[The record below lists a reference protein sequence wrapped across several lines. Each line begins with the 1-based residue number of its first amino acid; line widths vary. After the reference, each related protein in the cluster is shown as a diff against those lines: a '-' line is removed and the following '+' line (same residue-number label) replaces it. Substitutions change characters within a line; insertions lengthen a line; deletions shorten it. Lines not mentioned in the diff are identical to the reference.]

1 MPANFPTDTAL
12 APAAPHREMASLIE
26 RYTGTDGL
34 HPTAIA
40 PLHLF
45 RYSHPM
51 RLGHALHGAG
61 LCFIAQGAK
70 SVMLGDE
77 TFCYDPAHFFLVSL
91 DLPIAS
97 QITHASPAAPYLG
110 LHLAIDPAQIAALVT
125 EAQLPASKGR
135 TPECGISVGE
145 ANAPLLDAAM
155 RLLRLLDTPDRI
167 PVLSPMIVREIFYLM
182 LKGNEGANLRRIAL
196 AGNDAGVMRAL
207 SWLKI
212 HFAAPLVIETLARQC
227 HMSPSSFH
235 HQFKALTA
243 LTPLQYQKRL
253 RLQEARRLML
263 REHLDV
269 ARAGQC
275 VGYES
280 ASQFSREY
288 RRLFGEAPQR
298 DIARLR
304 ADDQLDDANAMI

>member
-1 MPANFPTDTAL
+1 MSAHSTNE
-12 APAAPHREMASLIE
+12 PAAPHREMARIIE
-26 RYTGTDGL
+26 RHTGTDGL
-34 HPTAIA
+34 HETAIA

-45 RYSHPM
+45 RYSQPM

-61 LCFIAQGAK
+61 LCLIAQGAK
-70 SVMLGDE
+70 SVMMGDE
-77 TFCYDPAHFFLVSL
+77 TFFYDPAHFFLVSL
-91 DLPIAS
+91 DLPIVS
-97 QITHASPAAPYLG
+97 QITRASPAAPYLG
-110 LHLAIDPAQIAALVT
+110 LHLAIDPAQIGALVT
-125 EAQLPASKGR
+125 EAQLPASQR
-135 TPECGISVGE
+135 RAPECGISVGE
-145 ANAPLLDAAM
+145 ADAPLLDAAM
-155 RLLRLLDTPDRI
+155 RLLRLLDTPDHI
-167 PVLSPMIVREIFYLM
+167 KVLSPMIVREIFYLM

-196 AGNDAGVMRAL
+196 AGSAAGVVRAL
-207 SWLKI
+207 SWLKT

-235 HQFKALTA
+235 HQFKVLTA

-263 REHLDV
+263 SEQFDV
-269 ARAGQC
+269 ASAGQC

-304 ADDQLDDANAMI
+304 AESRLDGASQAD

>member
-1 MPANFPTDTAL
+1 MSDYSTREPTL
-12 APAAPHREMASLIE
+12 LRQPAAPHDEMTRLIE
-26 RYTGTDGL
+26 RHTGVDGL
-34 HPTAIA
+34 HPTAIE

-45 RYSHPM
+45 RQSQPV
-51 RLGHALHGAG
+51 RLEHALHGAG
-61 LCFIAQGAK
+61 LCLIAQGAK
-70 SVMLGDE
+70 SVMMGDE
-77 TFCYDPAHFFLVSL
+77 TFFYDPAHFFLVSL
-91 DLPIAS
+91 DLPVVS
-97 QITHASPAAPYLG
+97 QVTHASPDAPYLG
-110 LHLAIDPAQIAALVT
+110 LHLAIDPAQIGALVT
-125 EAQLPASKGR
+125 EAQLPATHRGA
-135 TPECGISVGE
+135 PECGLSVGE
-145 ANAPLLDAAM
+145 ADAPLLDAIM
-155 RLLRLLDTPDRI
+155 RLLRLLDAPTHI
-167 PVLSPMIVREIFYLM
+167 PILSPMIVREILYLM
-182 LKGNEGANLRRIAL
+182 LVGNEGANLRRIAL
-196 AGNDAGVMRAL
+196 AGSDAGVVRAL
-207 SWLKI
+207 SWLKT

-243 LTPLQYQKRL
+243 MTPLQYQKRL

-263 REHLDV
+263 GEQFDV

-304 ADDQLDDANAMI
+304 AEV